1 MHAERT
7 RDYRAQFRG
16 IRGVTPFLKT
26 SVVTNV
32 GGHDQTRQKG
42 RDRDSRQ
49 GFSLLKRDN
58 TECVFLVP
66 MFGIGGIYLS
76 TLVSGER
83 PVPLPA
89 QEVARAANHG
99 GRESIQSPRV

>member
-1 MHAERT
+1 VITGRS
-7 RDYRAQFRG
+7 FRG

-49 GFSLLKRDN
+49 GLSLLKRDN
-58 TECVFLVP
+58 TECVFPTSML
-66 MFGIGGIYLS
+66 GIGGIYMS
-76 TLVSGER
+76 ILVPGEG
-83 PVPLPA
+83 PVA
-89 QEVARAANHG
+89 FRTQGIFREANNDR
-99 GRESIQSPRV
+99 RERI